1 MKCFDAAD
9 ELVIENLS
17 PETEY
22 IFYIRAKNDVG
33 VGERTQAKATTT
45 AISQY
50 RTSLSRI
57 TLILLIIST
66 YTSM

>member
-1 MKCFDAAD
+1 MKWFDDVD

-22 IFYIRAKNDVG
+22 IFYVRAKNDVG

-45 AISQY
+45 EISQY
-50 RTSLSRI
+50 F
-57 TLILLIIST
+57 II
-66 YTSM
+66 MN